1 MSRSIVLENYAAVPT
16 GNCSIN
22 IENLILN
29 VRAVCLKLTFYV
41 KKVLTNIR
49 TYVHAIH
56 YVIIIGIT
64 WYNSQV

>member
-1 MSRSIVLENYAAVPT
+1 MSRSIVLENYAAVPIVPT

-29 VRAVCLKLTFYV
+29 VRAVCLKLTFYL

-49 TYVHAIH
+49 TYIHTIHA
-56 YVIIIGIT
+56 VIIIGII
-64 WYNSQV
+64 W